1 MSPSRGVNSSAF
13 QLVPMYSVAS
23 KRGFT
28 LVELIIAITVL
39 VIGVVAVFGL
49 SFFAIQLNRTNVQR
63 LQALELARE
72 GMEMIRN
79 IRDSNWKN
87 NYPFAG
93 GAPLWGEDLG
103 PQKYVKISP
112 RPGDQVPFAI
122 VTVNPQQR
130 NEYRLNTVEV
140 SGVSFF
146 THDTG
151 TPSQFYR
158 LLQIEPYSLEGAA
171 SDEAIKVTSQVLWLN
186 GDKEHTVE
194 VTEILTNW
202 RKI

>member
-1 MSPSRGVNSSAF
+1 
-13 QLVPMYSVAS
+13 MYPFAS

-49 SFFAIQLNRTNVQR
+49 SFFAIQLNRSNVER

-72 GMEMIRN
+72 GMEMVRN

-112 RPGDQVPFAI
+112 RLGDEVPFAV
-122 VTVNPQQR
+122 VTVDPQQR
-130 NEYRLNTVEV
+130 SEYRLNTVDV
-140 SGVSFF
+140 SGVPVF
-146 THDTG
+146 THEQG
-151 TPSQFYR
+151 TPSPFYR
-158 LLQIEPYSLEGAA
+158 LLQIEPYPLEGEAA
-171 SDEAIKVTSQVLWLN
+171 DGGAIKVTSQVSWLN
-186 GDKEHTVE
+186 GDKEHTVS
-194 VTEILTNW
+194 VSEILTDW
-202 RKI
+202 RKV